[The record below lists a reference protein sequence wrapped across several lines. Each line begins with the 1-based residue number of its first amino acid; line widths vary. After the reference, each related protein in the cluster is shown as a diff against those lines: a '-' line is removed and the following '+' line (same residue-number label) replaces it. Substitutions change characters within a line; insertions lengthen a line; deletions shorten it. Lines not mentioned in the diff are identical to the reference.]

1 MKNRIKKVLLATLA
15 TLTVIG
21 NITSAPVNATEYTE
35 VVKAAPMVKV
45 IDCNDLTEEML
56 TTRAE
61 HNIMYIERIYGIVTD
76 NKKNGKVLNTP
87 VDGGYYIS
95 YASVKGARKGDVIV
109 TYCIYNPYTNWDDDV
124 IERWDFIQQEVE
136 SMIVNIFSN
145 GTNIHITD
153 TGNAY
158 NVSIPDQ
165 KSFSDMSVR
174 RSELNKVIY
183 GILDSLETKG
193 SKPLE
198 VYRKQN
204 R

>member
-76 NKKNGKVLNTP
+76 NKKNGKVLNPP
-87 VDGGYYIS
+87 VNGGYYIS
-95 YASVKGARKGDVIV
+95 YASVADAEIGDVIV
-109 TYCIYNPYTNWDDDV
+109 TYCVYNPYSNYDDDV
-124 IERWDFIQQEVE
+124 IERWDFIQ
-136 SMIVNIFSN
+136 
-145 GTNIHITD
+145 
-153 TGNAY
+153 
-158 NVSIPDQ
+158 
-165 KSFSDMSVR
+165 
-174 RSELNKVIY
+174 
-183 GILDSLETKG
+183 
-193 SKPLE
+193 
-198 VYRKQN
+198 
-204 R
+204 